1 MGKLKKGNLKVL
13 LIAVVAVLVGSVV
26 QSTVMAES
34 DTAAATDQAKQAT
47 EDRSTD
53 VDEQALKILQKATDY
68 LTGLNQFHL
77 KGNTA
82 MDVVQESGQ
91 KLQFSAAVEATLKRP
106 DRLLVS
112 RVRDD
117 GSTRRFWYDGKT
129 ASMYDER
136 EKVYGKIPV
145 PGTIDEMLD
154 YLEEVIE
161 NPRPLADLLYSDLSP
176 LAKLPVSGAYVG
188 ESYVGE
194 TACDHLAFRGESVD
208 WQFWVDRGEKP
219 LIRKVVITYK
229 ELPGGPQFTA
239 HLDHW
244 NVAPEISDSL
254 FQFSPPEG
262 AQQIRVVVLQPEK
275 EKKGGAQ

>member
-1 MGKLKKGNLKVL
+1 MGKVKKGNLKVL

-26 QSTVMAES
+26 PPTVMAES
-34 DTAAATDQAKQAT
+34 DTAAAA
-47 EDRSTD
+47 DRSTD
-53 VDEQALKILQKATDY
+53 VDAQALKILQKATDY
-68 LTGLNQFHL
+68 LTSLNQFHL
-77 KGNTA
+77 KGNTV

-91 KLQFSAAVEATLKRP
+91 KLQFSAAVEATVKRP
-106 DRLLVS
+106 DRLFAS

-129 ASMYDER
+129 ASMHDER
-136 EKVYGKIPV
+136 EKVYGQIPV
-145 PGTIDEMLD
+145 PDTIDEMLD

-161 NPRPLADLLYSDLSP
+161 NPRPLADLLYSDLSH

-188 ESYVGE
+188 ESYVGK
-194 TACDHLAFRGESVD
+194 TACDHLAFRGKSVD
-208 WQFWVDRGEKP
+208 WQLWVDRGEKP

-229 ELPGGPQFTA
+229 ELPGGPQFAA
-239 HLDHW
+239 HLDQW

-262 AQQIRVVVLQPEK
+262 AQRIKVVVLRPEEK
-275 EKKGGAQ
+275 KKGGAQ